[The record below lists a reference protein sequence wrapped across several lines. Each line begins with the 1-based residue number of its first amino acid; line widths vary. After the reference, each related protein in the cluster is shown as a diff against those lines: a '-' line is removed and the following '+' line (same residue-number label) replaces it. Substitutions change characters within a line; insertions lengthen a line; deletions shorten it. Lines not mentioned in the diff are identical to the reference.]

1 MESREMYR
9 QGDVLV
15 LPLARDELP
24 QPLIRAPRD
33 RRNRMVLAL
42 GEATGHAHIVT
53 GDGVSLLCPPD
64 DPSRLFLL
72 IEGHGRL
79 VHDEHGPIALGPGA
93 YRVVRQREYAPGAI
107 RPVAD

>member
-1 MESREMYR
+1 MYR

-15 LPLARDELP
+15 VRIDDDRLP
-24 QPLIRAPRD
+24 QNLIQAPRD

-42 GEATGHAHIVT
+42 GEATGHAHVLT
-53 GDGVSLLCPPD
+53 GERVSLLCPPD
-64 DPSRLFLL
+64 DPGRLFLK

-79 VHDEHGPIALGPGA
+79 VHEEHGPIPLPPGA
-93 YRVVRQREYAPGAI
+93 YQVVRQREYFPGAI